1 MCVHAIS
8 FSDVESFLH
17 CSQQK
22 CIDEQKRILDERLA
36 LGDPVAQYTYSVL

>member
-1 MCVHAIS
+1 MRAMS
-8 FSDVESFLH
+8 LSDVESFLH

-22 CIDEQKRILDERLA
+22 CVDEQKRILDERLA